1 MGQYFNPNNVSFQSA
16 LNSQIY
22 VDKSGLVGFTN
33 SILNTEQRFGQI
45 FFGVL
50 AENHSAFWLNIIRQ
64 FG

>member
-1 MGQYFNPNNVSFQSA
+1 MGQYFNPGNISFQSA

-22 VDKSGLVGFTN
+22 VDKSGLVGLTN

-50 AENHSAFWLNIIRQ
+50 QKKLRGKKTSAEF
-64 FG
+64 